1 MVFKC
6 LLWLHVFRSL
16 YTCDD
21 ITDSLNSLSD
31 SINTPHQEHTDTF
44 NNPQREHTDTHNSSP
59 VSGTHVTPGSMA
71 HMADNNII
79 HDRGSISDIA
89 ENITNSSLDT
99 AINEARAER
108 KLTESQNLVVGT
120 CSQTRLVNGDSDL
133 QCDDC
138 LTALSV
144 QGDNITDIARHLV
157 EVAMSEALALVK
169 ADSNHV
175 TVVTENVLSSG
186 NCHTLDCGD
195 VDIDNCDS
203 RSDSV
208 SVNNDKTVKA
218 PVQFTA
224 TASSCDQTVQLLP
237 FVHFHFLIL
246 SGAKL

>member
-144 QGDNITDIARHLV
+144 QGDNITDIASHLV
-157 EVAMSEALALVK
+157 ELAMS
-169 ADSNHV
+169 
-175 TVVTENVLSSG
+175 ENVLSSG

-195 VDIDNCDS
+195 VVIDSCDS

-208 SVNNDKTVKA
+208 SVNNDNTVKS
-218 PVQFTA
+218 
-224 TASSCDQTVQLLP
+224 ASTVHSDCQ
-237 FVHFHFLIL
+237 
-246 SGAKL
+246 